1 MTAKYEHH
9 LFWLFRCSDVG
20 SKLLAAKSI
29 LLLTQRLRYKIGCI
43 LVRLIVGVIFIFQL
57 TSKQHLLVLKYLWNQ
72 NHT

>member
-1 MTAKYEHH
+1 MTAKYENH

-29 LLLTQRLRYKIGCI
+29 LLLTQRLRYKFGFI
-43 LVRLIVGVIFIFQL
+43 LVRLIVGVFFIFQL
-57 TSKQHLLVLKYLWNQ
+57 TSKQHLLVLQCLWNQ